1 MTGDKVAWRKNKS
14 PVSSTQNPG
23 GNERKKR
30 KLKLKNRRASVVFDE
45 FFLLQFFPFFRLENG
60 FRAFSFSLDK
70 KQKDNRQVISA
81 VATHYTLICICVYV
95 CGPSFVDGPLFVKKK
110 SPNFFFFICFFFLM
124 EKTVFPPWKLE
135 WHELLLFCLSL
146 LDTIYSSSES
156 MDNFLK
162 WSLFIIHQHDIAI

>member
-1 MTGDKVAWRKNKS
+1 M
-14 PVSSTQNPG
+14 
-23 GNERKKR
+23 
-30 KLKLKNRRASVVFDE
+30 VFDE

-110 SPNFFFFICFFFLM
+110 SPNFFFFY
-124 EKTVFPPWKLE
+124 
-135 WHELLLFCLSL
+135 LLLFFDGENGVS
-146 LDTIYSSSES
+146 TVEIR
-156 MDNFLK
+156 MT
-162 WSLFIIHQHDIAI
+162 